1 MAPYPPHLPENS
13 RDSYSVACPSNRRP
27 SVSDGD
33 VYGAGRG
40 LQPIS
45 FAKMVFR
52 VPRGERLEEADRLSL
67 VVTSGLEPFCLVKSV
82 AIRGQF
88 GGSEEDEEERST
100 DSE

>member
-1 MAPYPPHLPENS
+1 ML
-13 RDSYSVACPSNRRP
+13 
-27 SVSDGD
+27 
-33 VYGAGRG
+33 
-40 LQPIS
+40 
-45 FAKMVFR
+45 FR

-88 GGSEEDEEERST
+88 GDTEEDGNEEERST

>member
-1 MAPYPPHLPENS
+1 MPSPA
-13 RDSYSVACPSNRRP
+13 PSNRRP
-27 SVSDGD
+27 SVGHDDDDYDDD
-33 VYGAGRG
+33 VYGARGGRRPETTS
-40 LQPIS
+40 L
-45 FAKMVFR
+45 ANMVFR

-88 GGSEEDEEERST
+88 GGPEEDQNEEERST